1 VSRNN
6 ENTPLRSDEFIR
18 LVTNKFGACV
28 VMFGGGNHHF
38 MTLGVTFLYIF
49 NQIDVHS
56 LAFLYTDPGS
66 GALIW
71 QLLVASFVGGL
82 FYIRSFIRKI
92 TAKMAGR
99 RSREQNDQQGAIDQT
114 GSTAPNRNRIQ

>member
-1 VSRNN
+1 
-6 ENTPLRSDEFIR
+6 
-18 LVTNKFGACV
+18 
-28 VMFGGGNHHF
+28 MFGGGNHHF

-49 NQIDVHS
+49 NWIDIHS

-82 FYIRSFIRKI
+82 FYVRSFIRKI
-92 TAKMAGR
+92 TAKMSSR
-99 RSREQNDQQGAIDQT
+99 RSREQTDQQGAIDQT
-114 GSTAPNRNRIQ
+114 GSTAPNRNTLQ

>member
-1 VSRNN
+1 
-6 ENTPLRSDEFIR
+6 
-18 LVTNKFGACV
+18 VTNEFGAYV

-49 NQIDVHS
+49 NWIDIHS
-56 LAFLYTDPGS
+56 FAFLYADPGS

-82 FYIRSFIRKI
+82 FYIRTFIRKI
-92 TAKMAGR
+92 TAKMSSR
-99 RSREQNDQQGAIDQT
+99 RSREQSDQQGAIDQT
-114 GSTAPNRNRIQ
+114 GSTAPNRNTVQ

>member
-1 VSRNN
+1 
-6 ENTPLRSDEFIR
+6 
-18 LVTNKFGACV
+18 
-28 VMFGGGNHHF
+28 MFGGGNHHF

-49 NQIDVHS
+49 NWSDIHS

-66 GALIW
+66 GALVW

-92 TAKMAGR
+92 TAKMSSR
-99 RSREQNDQQGAIDQT
+99 RSGEQSDKQGAIDQT
-114 GSTAPNRNRIQ
+114 GSTAPNRSRHQ